1 MLAGQIEC
9 GRFITEELE
18 VVRGGNN
25 TLPPSLQPIYGTS

>member
-1 MLAGQIEC
+1 MLVGQIEC

-25 TLPPSLQPIYGTS
+25 TPNTPLSTNYGTS